1 MSTGAPLTVP
11 NGALVMFGRGP
22 DASEA
27 VTLANPTSS
36 VSSATAEVRR
46 AVLRPVGA
54 RILRMGP
61 PLALPLRGLGPGP
74 RAGARR
80 PVGRGARSHAPGGRW
95 LPGRTTRRHVTGPA
109 SPPAAVSGGGDRAR
123 PRPPWPRPPP
133 GRPGRLAREL

>member
-1 MSTGAPLTVP
+1 MSTAVPSTVP

-46 AVLRPVGA
+46 AVLRPVGPRLLA
-54 RILRMGP
+54 MVLP
-61 PLALPLRGLGPGP
+61 PALPLRGRVAGP

-109 SPPAAVSGGGDRAR
+109 SPPAAVSG
-123 PRPPWPRPPP
+123 W
-133 GRPGRLAREL
+133 